1 MSDATTRTRS
11 RALAALIGG
20 AAVVVMGAVTVA
32 THEQAVGQAVGQD
45 SEGTVSVEGA
55 GMTLGAT
62 ATTTTPPSIVPIAV
76 ASPTVKAT
84 FYGKH

>member
-20 AAVVVMGAVTVA
+20 AALVVMGAVTVA
-32 THEQAVGQAVGQD
+32 THEQATD
-45 SEGTVSVEGA
+45 GTVSVEGA

-62 ATTTTPPSIVPIAV
+62 ATTTTPPSVIPIAV